1 MQDIYSDWIIF
12 KEVERDAIERRRQIE
27 DKILSQIGASNDEG
41 TRTVNV
47 FGNGIYQVKLVTRF
61 TRKIDAD
68 LLQEIAAEH
77 DLSAHLTTLFR
88 WKPEINA
95 KAWDK
100 ASDEITKPLLGA
112 ITTTPGRPS
121 FTITQE

>member
-1 MQDIYSDWIIF
+1 MRDLGGEWIAA
-12 KEVERDAIERRRQIE
+12 KEAERVALEKRREIE
-27 DKILSQIGASNDEG
+27 DKILAEVGASNDEG
-41 TRTVNV
+41 TRNLMLI
-47 FGNGIYQVKLVTRF
+47 GHHSYQIKLVTRF
-61 TRKIDAD
+61 TRKIDSD

-77 DLSAHLTTLFR
+77 DLSAHLPNLFR

-100 ASDEITKPLLGA
+100 ASNEITKPLMRA

-121 FTITQE
+121 FSITKE

>member
-1 MQDIYSDWIIF
+1 MQDIYDEWIMM
-12 KEVERDAIERRRQIE
+12 KELERDAIERRRRIE
-27 DKILSQIGASNDEG
+27 DQILLQIGASNDEG
-41 TRTVNV
+41 TRTINIRGKVD
-47 FGNGIYQVKLVTRF
+47 YQIKLVTRF

-88 WKPEINA
+88 WKPEINP

-121 FTITQE
+121 FAITQE

>member
-1 MQDIYSDWIIF
+1 MQDIYDEWIMM
-12 KEVERDAIERRRQIE
+12 KELERDAIERRRRIE
-27 DKILSQIGASNDEG
+27 DQILLQIGASNDEG
-41 TRTVNV
+41 TRTISIRGKVD
-47 FGNGIYQVKLVTRF
+47 YQIKLVTRF
-61 TRKIDAD
+61 TRKIDSN
-68 LLQEIAAEH
+68 LLQEIAAEN
-77 DLSAHLTTLFR
+77 DLSAHLPTLFR
-88 WKPEINA
+88 WKPELNA

>member
-1 MQDIYSDWIIF
+1 MQDIYDEWIMM
-12 KEVERDAIERRRQIE
+12 KELERDAIERRRKIE

-41 TRTVNV
+41 TRTISIRGKVD
-47 FGNGIYQVKLVTRF
+47 YQIKLVTRF

-77 DLSAHLTTLFR
+77 DLSAHLPTLFR

>member
-1 MQDIYSDWIIF
+1 MDIQEQWLIA
-12 KEVERDAIERRRQIE
+12 KESERMAIELRRQLE
-27 DKILSQIGASNDEG
+27 DKMIAEFGASNNEG
-41 TRTVNV
+41 TRTISVRGMNDYE
-47 FGNGIYQVKLVTRF
+47 IKIVTRF
-61 TRKIDAD
+61 TRKVDSD

-77 DLSAHLTTLFR
+77 DLSAHLPNLFR

-100 ASDEITKPLLGA
+100 ASDEITKPLMRA

-121 FTITQE
+121 FSITKE

>member
-1 MQDIYSDWIIF
+1 MDDIFQEWIEM
-12 KEVERDAIERRRQIE
+12 KELERDVIERRRQIE

-41 TRTVNV
+41 TRTINIRGKVD
-47 FGNGIYQVKLVTRF
+47 YQIKLVTRF

-77 DLSAHLTTLFR
+77 DLSAHLQTLFR